1 VRRRFEADQDSNAVA
16 KSLAAPSSSK
26 QSRLRLRRQAV
37 PDDAD
42 DSEIPRRYFSG
53 TPLGHLNNFIR
64 FSAVDGPGNR
74 FVLFLQGCNFD
85 CIGCH
90 NPYTISTC
98 NDCGVCVG
106 PCPEAALHLEGGR
119 VRANRHLCTDCD
131 VCIEV
136 CPENSTPLAAY
147 VSVEEI
153 VAEIRQVAPF
163 ISGVTVS
170 GGEATMQPEF
180 VAALFTEIK
189 TDPELRRLTTFVDSN
204 GSAPRR
210 VWDLLLPVMD
220 AAMID
225 LKAFD
230 PSTHFALTGVDNEA
244 VLESIV
250 YLAERRR
257 LYEVRLLVM
266 PGHNDETATIDM
278 TVDWLRSV
286 DPAMRVK
293 IIGFRHHGVRPA
305 GLSVREPDSTETI
318 AIGDRFRAAGFADV
332 VVV

>member
-1 VRRRFEADQDSNAVA
+1 MSTVQ
-16 KSLAAPSSSK
+16 
-26 QSRLRLRRQAV
+26 
-37 PDDAD
+37 
-42 DSEIPRRYFSG
+42 
-53 TPLGHLNNFIR
+53 GHLNNFIR

-106 PCPEAALHLEGGR
+106 PCPESALRLEEGR
-119 VRANRHLCTDCD
+119 VRVDRHLCTDCD

-136 CPENSTPLAAY
+136 CPETSTPLAAY

-180 VAALFTEIK
+180 VAALFSEIK
-189 TDPELRRLTTFVDSN
+189 ADPELRRLTTFVDSN

-210 VWDLLLPVMD
+210 VWDLLMPVMD

-230 PSTHFALTGVDNEA
+230 SKTHLALTGVDNEA

-266 PGHNDETATIDM
+266 PGYNDETATIDM
-278 TVDWLRSV
+278 TVEWLRSV
-286 DPAMRVK
+286 DPDMRVK

-305 GLSVREPDSTETI
+305 GLSVREPNSSETN

>member
-1 VRRRFEADQDSNAVA
+1 MGRHFEAEQDLNAVA
-16 KSLAAPSSSK
+16 KPLAAPSSST
-26 QSRLRLRRQAV
+26 QARLGLRRQAV

-42 DSEIPRRYFSG
+42 DSEIPRRYSSD

-106 PCPEAALHLEGGR
+106 PCPESALHLEGGR
-119 VRANRHLCTDCD
+119 VRVDRHLCTDCD

-136 CPENSTPLAAY
+136 CPESSTPLAAY

-153 VAEIRQVAPF
+153 VVEIRQVAPF

-180 VAALFTEIK
+180 VAALFSEIK
-189 TDPELRRLTTFVDSN
+189 ADPELRRLTTFVDSN
-204 GSAPRR
+204 GSTPRR
-210 VWDLLLPVMD
+210 VWDLLMPVMD

-225 LKAFD
+225 LKALD
-230 PSTHFALTGVDNEA
+230 SDAHLALTGVDNEA

-257 LYEVRLLVM
+257 LHEVRLLVM
-266 PGHNDETATIDM
+266 PGYNDETATIDM
-278 TVDWLRSV
+278 TVEWLRSV
-286 DPAMRVK
+286 DPDMRVK
-293 IIGFRHHGVRPA
+293 IIGFRRHGVRPA
-305 GLSVREPDSTETI
+305 GLSVREPDSSEMD

-332 VVV
+332 LVV